1 MPKTSAIE
9 RNKKRIALS
18 AKFGAK
24 RAELKAILANP
35 ATTDEEFYA
44 AQKKLQKLPK
54 NSAAERVRN
63 RCSMSGRPRAFIGR
77 FGVAGDVSGSAPYGS
92 SVTIKAT
99 TLVRGDDSGAKQA
112 TLGYEYY
119 LSKRSTVYAY
129 YTQTNNDKNANY
141 TFGGNA
147 FAATK
152 KGAKLSGVMLGVIH
166 LF

>member
-54 NSAAERVRN
+54 NSAVERVRN

-77 FGVAGDVSGSAPYGS
+77 FGVSRIQFRELALAGKIPGVVKS
-92 SVTIKAT
+92 SW
-99 TLVRGDDSGAKQA
+99 
-112 TLGYEYY
+112 
-119 LSKRSTVYAY
+119 
-129 YTQTNNDKNANY
+129 
-141 TFGGNA
+141 
-147 FAATK
+147 
-152 KGAKLSGVMLGVIH
+152 
-166 LF
+166 